1 MHRRSGTVFLAREWP
16 ESRSREGI
24 AALGPGQSM
33 AGMTADL
40 HAFPV
45 GLRYYGSSR
54 ANEFRKTF

>member
-40 HAFPV
+40 RPFPV
-45 GLRYYGSSR
+45 DLGITHR
-54 ANEFRKTF
+54 